1 MSKYVG
7 AWAIYDED
15 YTEGLD
21 VAFSRYKEAGIQ
33 RVMYGGVAHSFSVH
47 QEHYTDTCIDP
58 MLEIDYEAA
67 NGDQFGTKCHL
78 INSDITEVRKLAA
91 SYNIDIGLNITP
103 GVSEPIIAKHPDLAV
118 EDIEGRKSN
127 HWMCPSNP
135 DVRAYFNGRIEDIIS
150 NNAGIKE
157 IELDVVGL
165 DFYDPQVVPDWVL
178 PELYPLRQL
187 AIGNCFCKHCT
198 EMAEKNGIDVNTLK
212 PIIRSLYKEATTLT
226 YDKFTDLSIL
236 YRGVFDIVRIFLKY
250 PILLDWLK
258 HRASVVGSF
267 VNEVNKKVKA
277 IDPSILISSDLV
289 APSFSW
295 ALGQIYADQPLFSD
309 ITKLMFYHKR
319 IGAFESKPLRKIQVE
334 IPEIADK
341 EILDQYYRLKGFS
354 GPDSMNELS
363 EKGLDVENVYYETRK
378 AKIEVGDNHKIVVG
392 LVGDQPATAKDVEEA
407 VLMAHK
413 GGADGYCLHLWYGNA
428 PKENILAFG
437 NMLKKIGEIE

>member
-21 VAFSRYKEAGIQ
+21 VAFSRYKEAGLK
-33 RVMYGGVAHSFSVH
+33 RVMYGGVAHSFDVH
-47 QEHYTDTCIDP
+47 HEYYQDTCIDP

-78 INSDITEVRKLAA
+78 INSDINEVRKLAA
-91 SYNIDIGLNITP
+91 SYGIDIGLNITP
-103 GVSEPIIAKHPDLAV
+103 GVSEPIIAKYPELAV
-118 EDIEGRKSN
+118 EDIEGRKSS

-135 DVRAYFNGRIEDIIS
+135 DVRAYFIGRIKDIILHNS
-150 NNAGIKE
+150 GIKE
-157 IELDVVGL
+157 VELDVVGL

-178 PELYPLRQL
+178 PELYPLRQI

-198 EMAEKNGIDVNTLK
+198 ETAERNGIDVNQLK

-226 YDKFTDLSIL
+226 YEKFTDLSIL
-236 YRGVFDIVRIFLKY
+236 YRGIFDIVRVFLKY
-250 PILLDWLK
+250 PILIHWLR
-258 HRASVVGSF
+258 HRASVVSSF
-267 VNEVNKKVKA
+267 VNEVYKNVHV

-295 ALGQIYADQPLFSD
+295 ALGQSYADQPLFTD

-319 IGAFESKPLRKIQVE
+319 IGGFESKPLKKIQAE
-334 IPEIADK
+334 IPEISDR

-354 GPDSMNELS
+354 GPGSISELS
-363 EKGLDVENVYYETRK
+363 EKGLDVENIYYETRK
-378 AKIEVGDNHKIVVG
+378 AKIEVGNNHKIVVG
-392 LVGDQPATAKDVEEA
+392 LVGDQPATPKDVEDA

-413 GGADGYCLHLWYGNA
+413 GGADGYFLHLWYGNA
-428 PKENILAFG
+428 PKENVLAFG
-437 NMLKKIGEIE
+437 DTLKRIGEI